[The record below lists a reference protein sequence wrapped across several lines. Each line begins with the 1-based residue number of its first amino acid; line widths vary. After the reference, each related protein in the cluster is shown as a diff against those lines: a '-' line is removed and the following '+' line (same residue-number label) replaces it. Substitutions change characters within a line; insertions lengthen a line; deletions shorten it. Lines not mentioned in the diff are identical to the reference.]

1 MAFSKRIQE
10 AWGNRWYA
18 LPFLALIGLLS
29 CTGEKNTDVLPTVD
43 LTDVTN
49 RTEIKL
55 SDVTSDVTYVKLE
68 TNDSCLIG
76 NNFQLYADDQYI
88 FSFSNGQIY
97 LFDRKDGHFVRAISK
112 RGEGPGEYSRITR
125 LLSLGSYINDYII
138 FVRAGIIRPSVC
150 LY

>member
-29 CTGEKNTDVLPTVD
+29 CTGEKSTDVLPTVD

-76 NNFQLYADDQYI
+76 RNPSVHLILQWAD
-88 FSFSNGQIY
+88 
-97 LFDRKDGHFVRAISK
+97 LPVRPE
-112 RGEGPGEYSRITR
+112 RWT
-125 LLSLGSYINDYII
+125 
-138 FVRAGIIRPSVC
+138 FRAGHLEAGRGTGRVFSDNPSVTGERARAERFR
-150 LY
+150 LYG

>member
-1 MAFSKRIQE
+1 MAFSRKIQE

-18 LPFLALIGLLS
+18 LPLLALMGLFS
-29 CTGEKNTDVLPTVD
+29 CAGEKNSEVLPSVN

-76 NNFQLYADDQYI
+76 NNFQLSRSPMGRSTCSTGKMGISCGPSQSEAR
-88 FSFSNGQIY
+88 G
-97 LFDRKDGHFVRAISK
+97 RASI
-112 RGEGPGEYSRITR
+112 
-125 LLSLGSYINDYII
+125 LG
-138 FVRAGIIRPSVC
+138 
-150 LY
+150 

>member
-18 LPFLALIGLLS
+18 LPFLALMGLLS

-43 LTDVTN
+43 LTGVTN

-88 FSFSNGQIY
+88 FSFSNGQID
-97 LFDRKDGHFVRAISK
+97 LPVRPERWTFCAGHLEAG
-112 RGEGPGEYSRITR
+112 RGTGRVFSD
-125 LLSLGSYINDYII
+125 N
-138 FVRAGIIRPSVC
+138 PSVTGERT
-150 LY
+150 

>member
-18 LPFLALIGLLS
+18 LPFLALMGLLS

-43 LTDVTN
+43 LTGVTN

-88 FSFSNGQIY
+88 LITFSFMRTTNTFSHSPMGRSTCSTGKMDI
-97 LFDRKDGHFVRAISK
+97 LCGPSRSGARDRASIL
-112 RGEGPGEYSRITR
+112 E
-125 LLSLGSYINDYII
+125 
-138 FVRAGIIRPSVC
+138 
-150 LY
+150 

>member
-18 LPFLALIGLLS
+18 LPLLALMGLFS
-29 CTGEKNTDVLPTVD
+29 CVGEKNPEVLPSVN

-76 NNFQLYADDQYI
+76 NNFQLYADDQ
-88 FSFSNGQIY
+88 
-97 LFDRKDGHFVRAISK
+97 
-112 RGEGPGEYSRITR
+112 
-125 LLSLGSYINDYII
+125 
-138 FVRAGIIRPSVC
+138 
-150 LY
+150 